1 MSHEPHQANRESI
14 PATPAAA
21 EPSNRNPAPDQP
33 VAPRERLPGLL
44 AGIAGAAFLLVGIA
58 GFVPGLTTDVDQLEL
73 AGHTSGAELLGVF
86 QVSVLHNVLHLA
98 LGVLGLV
105 GARRV
110 RWAVG
115 YLLVAGVAY
124 LLLWVYGLLV
134 GHDSAANVVPL
145 NSADNWLHL
154 GLGLVMVAAG
164 ALSGQGIVF
173 GNGPRPRQARSR

>member
-1 MSHEPHQANRESI
+1 MSHEPQPGNPESI
-14 PATPAAA
+14 PATPAATTVTNHGGGA
-21 EPSNRNPAPDQP
+21 GT
-33 VAPRERLPGLL
+33 APRERLPGLL
-44 AGIAGAAFLLVGIA
+44 AAVAGVAFLLVGMA
-58 GFVPGLTTDVDQLEL
+58 GFVPGLTSGLDDLAV

-105 GARRV
+105 AARRV
-110 RWAVG
+110 RRAVG
-115 YLLVAGVAY
+115 YLLLGGVAY

-134 GHDSAANVVPL
+134 GHDRAANVVPL

-164 ALSGQGIVF
+164 PLGGQGIVF
-173 GNGPRPRQARSR
+173 GNGPRPRQARR